1 MSGIIKHDPFSP
13 FLSLPRWFED
23 FDVDNQRG
31 LKIRETEK
39 DLLVE
44 AVVAGVP
51 SKDVEIN
58 IEDGVLTIKA
68 ETSEE
73 EKSKGEYSFSS
84 SRYYYTAALSGGDWG
99 KASAETKHGVVKVT
113 IPKLESAKPRRIEIK
128 ASEE

>member
-1 MSGIIKHDPFSP
+1 MNGIIKHDPFSP

-23 FDVDNQRG
+23 FEDTQRG

-39 DLLVE
+39 DILVE

-51 SKDVEIN
+51 AKDVEVN

-73 EKSKGEYSFSS
+73 EKLRGEYSFSS
-84 SRYYYTAALSGGDWG
+84 SRYYYTTALSGGDWER
-99 KASAETKHGVVKVT
+99 ASAETKHGVVKVV
-113 IPKLESAKPRRIEIK
+113 IPKLESAKPRKIEVK